1 MTHGNR
7 TNREFINIIPV
18 FIPGVFSLFYH
29 IPEGEKLPAEITWTD
44 NAPKGKVRILAN
56 GKSVKAVT
64 VGNRTT
70 VRLPKGLA
78 QEPVAMEFKIK

>member
-1 MTHGNR
+1 MWFTADKDGS
-7 TNREFINIIPV
+7 TIYAIYA
-18 FIPGVFSLFYH
+18 L
-29 IPEGEKLPAEITWTD
+29 PEGEKLPAEITWTD

-70 VRLPKGLA
+70 VRLPGGLA